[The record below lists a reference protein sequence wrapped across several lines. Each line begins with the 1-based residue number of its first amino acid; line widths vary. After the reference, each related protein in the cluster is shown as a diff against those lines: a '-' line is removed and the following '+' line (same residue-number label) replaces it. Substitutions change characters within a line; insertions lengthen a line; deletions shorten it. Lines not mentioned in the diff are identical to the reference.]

1 MEEDN
6 WFRDAVQYV
15 YDQQIM
21 TGMDETHFG
30 PALGMNRAQFATIL
44 YRMEGCPQIE
54 YQAAFPDVE
63 ENQFYTEAVEWANE
77 NGIVTGYQ
85 NTGLFDPAK
94 TISREE
100 MAAML
105 YRFAAYK
112 KYDVKAE
119 ADMSVFPDGINVSA
133 YAEDAVKWI
142 VAEGL
147 VTGEQGKLN
156 PQGEV
161 NRATCAVI
169 IQRFM
174 ENVAE

>member
-1 MEEDN
+1 MPCL
-6 WFRDAVQYV
+6 QYGS
-15 YDQQIM
+15 YQSD
-21 TGMDETHFG
+21 
-30 PALGMNRAQFATIL
+30 PCSIL
-44 YRMEGCPQIE
+44 LIPSLL
-54 YQAAFPDVE
+54 FPD
-63 ENQFYTEAVEWANE
+63 
-77 NGIVTGYQ
+77 
-85 NTGLFDPAK
+85 TGLFDPAK

-119 ADMSVFPDGINVSA
+119 ADMSAFPDGINVSA